1 MTDPP
6 EERPD
11 GEVVTQV
18 DGSKAPFTARIFA
31 VLIVATIVIPPLG
44 MLVGAFNM
52 DEPRRRRQSQIL
64 LAIGLAI
71 IVLYVLSS
79 A

>member
-6 EERPD
+6 RERPAE
-11 GEVVTQV
+11 EVRQV
-18 DGSKAPFTARIFA
+18 GAPEVPFTPRTFA

-52 DEPRRRRQSQIL
+52 DKPGRRRQSQIL

-79 A
+79 T

>member
-6 EERPD
+6 DERPGD
-11 GEVVTQV
+11 RVTQV
-18 DGSKAPFTARIFA
+18 DGSMAPFTPRTFV

-52 DEPRRRRQSQIL
+52 DKPGRRRQSHIL

>member
-6 EERPD
+6 DERPGD
-11 GEVVTQV
+11 GVTQV
-18 DGSKAPFTARIFA
+18 DGSEAPFTPRTFA

-52 DEPRRRRQSQIL
+52 DKRGRRKQSQIL

>member
-6 EERPD
+6 SERP
-11 GEVVTQV
+11 GEAVTQV
-18 DGSKAPFTARIFA
+18 DASEAPFTPRTFA
-31 VLIVATIVIPPLG
+31 VLIIAAIVIPPLG

-52 DEPRRRRQSQIL
+52 DNPSRRTQSQIL
-64 LAIGLAI
+64 LAIGIGI
-71 IVLYVLSS
+71 IVLYVLAS